1 MRLTA
6 RARLETW
13 AHVSRVQSDEV
24 TYDLERT
31 VVGSVVAGVT
41 SDRCGQCGACDRAV
55 VSVAVGNGEAGD
67 MAVTDVL
74 DRAQAWL
81 KAANERGINV
91 TDENGYLAVISDL
104 AAEVTK
110 LREQVSESI
119 ADMREL
125 RDELRATRIQWLSA
139 KACLQNFLAWH
150 ETGARMDNL
159 QLDRAIDMAADVL
172 GERS

>member
-1 MRLTA
+1 
-6 RARLETW
+6 
-13 AHVSRVQSDEV
+13 
-24 TYDLERT
+24 
-31 VVGSVVAGVT
+31 
-41 SDRCGQCGACDRAV
+41 
-55 VSVAVGNGEAGD
+55 

-91 TDENGYLAVISDL
+91 TDDNGYLAVISDL

-125 RDELRATRIQWLSA
+125 RDELRATRIQWEYPTVFV
-139 KACLQNFLAWH
+139 Q
-150 ETGARMDNL
+150 TRTRRMN
-159 QLDRAIDMAADVL
+159 QLM
-172 GERS
+172 E